1 MASPGELLAVA
12 EPIAREVGEH
22 LRASLAGD
30 GPAVSTKT
38 TATDLVTE
46 LDLWAEAHITERLV
60 DARPN
65 DTVEGEEGAAVAGTS
80 DVTWSVDPI
89 DGTVNFVHGIPG
101 FNVSIAAIVD
111 ERPVAGVVASVL
123 PWEVFTAAEGE
134 GARCN
139 GTPIACAAP
148 ASAARAVVGTGF
160 AYDPE
165 RRTRQ
170 AEAVARA
177 IGEIAD
183 VRRLG
188 AAASDLCFVA
198 MGRLDGFWEVGLNRW
213 DLAAG
218 TIVARE
224 AGATVADLD
233 GGEPSGASTL
243 AAPPAIWDEL
253 ADILRRARVT
263 DL

>member
-1 MASPGELLAVA
+1 MAAPGELVAVA
-12 EPIAREVGEH
+12 EPIAREVADH
-22 LRASLAGD
+22 LRESLAGA

-46 LDLWAEAHITERLV
+46 LDLWAEARITERLV
-60 DARPN
+60 DARPH

-80 DVTWSVDPI
+80 EVTWSVDPI
-89 DGTVNFVHGIPG
+89 DGTVNFVHGLPG

-123 PWEVFTAAEGE
+123 PWEVFTAHEGG
-134 GARCN
+134 GAACN
-139 GTPIACAAP
+139 GTPIACATP
-148 ASAARAVVGTGF
+148 ASAAHAVVGTGF
-160 AYDPE
+160 AYDPV

-183 VRRLG
+183 VRRIG

-224 AGATVADLD
+224 AGAKVAALD
-233 GGEPSGASTL
+233 GAEPSGASTL

-253 ADILRRARVT
+253 AEILLRAGAT